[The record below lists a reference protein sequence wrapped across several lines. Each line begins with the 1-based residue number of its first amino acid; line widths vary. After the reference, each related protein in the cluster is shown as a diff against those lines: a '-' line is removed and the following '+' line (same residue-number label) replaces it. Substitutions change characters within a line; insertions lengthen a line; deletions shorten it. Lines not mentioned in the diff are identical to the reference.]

1 MTLEF
6 HTEAVA
12 DVADLARGRAW
23 VHHALATLAREAARS
38 ADTHLLRLNFRG
50 FDGIDFYFKDE
61 AAHPTGSLKHRLA
74 RSLFL
79 YALCNGRLQQGQGV
93 VDASSGSTAISEA
106 WFARLL
112 GMPFTAVMPACTAPR
127 KIHDVQALGGTCDL
141 VDDPAQVH
149 ALVALLGV
157 IGAAIGTI
165 ALGIAGAGIVLLVWA
180 SYRRTRSS
188 DPGLTSEVALLLTF
202 LLGALAA
209 QHAQLAAALF
219 VATVI
224 VLASKQSLHRFTREL
239 LTDAELNDL
248 LLLAASAVIV
258 LPLLPD
264 RVIDPF
270 GVLNPRKLWLL
281 VVLVMT
287 INAAGHV
294 ALRLFGAWRGL
305 LLAGFLGGFVSSTA
319 TIGGMGQRAAA
330 MPQLRR
336 SAVAAALLSNIP
348 TVIQIAI
355 ILAALAPALLRAVA
369 PALAAAG
376 CIAIVVAGAFVRRA
390 RDVPAP
396 PPAAMTRPFD
406 FGHGRGA
413 RRIGFDQ
420 EFDRG

>member
-1 MTLEF
+1 MPDVDTLIYGL
-6 HTEAVA
+6 
-12 DVADLARGRAW
+12 LA
-23 VHHALATLAREAARS
+23 
-38 ADTHLLRLNFRG
+38 
-50 FDGIDFYFKDE
+50 
-61 AAHPTGSLKHRLA
+61 
-74 RSLFL
+74 
-79 YALCNGRLQQGQGV
+79 
-93 VDASSGSTAISEA
+93 
-106 WFARLL
+106 
-112 GMPFTAVMPACTAPR
+112 
-127 KIHDVQALGGTCDL
+127 ALGGGLL
-141 VDDPAQVH
+141 VGIERERNKGDGPDRASAGVRTH

-209 QHAQLAAALF
+209 QHAQLAAGLF

-224 VLASKQSLHRFTREL
+224 VLASKQSLHRFTRQL

-376 CIAIVVAGAFVRRA
+376 CIAIVVAGAFVRSA

-406 FGHGRGA
+406 FGHALLFAAIIALALLLSAALHAWIGNGGA
-413 RRIGFDQ
+413 IAAAAATGLADVHAAAVSLGQLCATSTLPVADASLGIALAFVVNSIAKCVAAFGAGGAAFARPLVAGIVAIDAALLLVFALSR
-420 EFDRG
+420 